1 MSINKW
7 IGIGAGWFLGGPIG
21 AIIGYYIGKNFFQ
34 GKNDNA
40 QAYEVSLLIL
50 SSLVIKSDGK
60 IIKEELE
67 YVKNFFTNT
76 FGVNKANQ
84 YFKIFNNLNKQ
95 SLSSQLRP
103 ICKQLNKYI
112 NHSSRLQI
120 IHFLFGVSASDNE
133 IHISEKRLIE
143 KIATYL
149 NISKYDFESIQSMF
163 VDNRSDNSLEKYYKI
178 LGVNNSASIDEVKK
192 AYRKMAMK
200 YHPDKLQGVSS
211 DIVKLAEE
219 KFQLVQDAY
228 ENIMKSIK

>member
-103 ICKQLNKYI
+103 ICIQLNKYI

-133 IHISEKRLIE
+133 IHISEKILIE

-178 LGVNNSASIDEVKK
+178 LGINNSASIDEVKK